1 MAIPASQ
8 IPTPPLPASQI
19 PGPPLRQGWSLR
31 RRFWVAAVAVVLLSG
46 GATVSLV
53 LGEVGKVVEA
63 LGQGKAVKI
72 ASKVL
77 APTSRGAPE
86 TLLLVGN
93 DQRPPPKGNLS
104 RLVLPHSNEMLLVR
118 IDPSKPTISMLSIP
132 RELQVPIYPPGGA
145 PVYNRINA
153 ALAIGGIQ
161 LMTETIKRV
170 LGVQVNHV
178 FVVTFPKFRRAVDE
192 MGCVYMTVDRRYYHV
207 NEPGGEQYFEIN
219 LQPGYQRLCG
229 KQALEFVANRHEDTS
244 LVRDARD
251 QRFLLEVKAQ
261 YGGSLFENRDKFEH
275 ILGKAV
281 ETDLHGS
288 GQVLD
293 LLTLLVQAQ
302 GKPVRQ
308 VPFHVNLLP
317 TYDTATPQQIH
328 ESVQAFLGGTAPI
341 PKAKLGSIVHAVAHA
356 HRRHHGAPAIALTPT
371 TQTELA
377 VARAVAP
384 NLPFPLEYPRARD
397 ATGGAGADL
406 LRRYDIRDPQ
416 GRLHPAYVIAID
428 KGQLGEFYD
437 VQGTS
442 WTDPPFGSPS
452 QEVHIGSRTYGLFY
466 TGEAIRMIAWREAG
480 ALYWIDNS
488 LTNGVQPREM
498 VAMAEQTR
506 PVIGAAAGSASVPA
520 ATGPADFKLP
530 PRPVATTGLAV
541 KLGALLGLVGLAVVA
556 WLALRVLARGREVAA
571 LREQITR
578 AMALEASQR
587 PLLAAAGIALGERTL
602 ESERTFGG
610 GGGGRGE
617 SALAGAH
624 GPTIYRVPRRWRR
637 GVLLVAGVSLVVA
650 LIAAGVYL
658 LGRSTSSS
666 GPVQVAVLNATGKP
680 GAARRIAGTL
690 RANRIAVAQVG
701 DVNASLGP
709 GAYVLYP
716 PGAQAQARRV
726 ARFIPSLRPT
736 VAPIQPQVQNA
747 VGQHDEIVVVL
758 D

>member
-1 MAIPASQ
+1 MAAPADPIPQ
-8 IPTPPLPASQI
+8 EPLQ
-19 PGPPLRQGWSLR
+19 RGWSLT
-31 RRFWVAAVAVVLLSG
+31 RRFWVGAIAVVLLSG
-46 GATVSLV
+46 GATASLV

-77 APTSRGAPE
+77 APTSRGTPE

-93 DQRPPPKGNLS
+93 DQRPPRGNLS

-132 RELQVPIYPPGGA
+132 RELQVTIDPPGGA
-145 PVYNRINA
+145 PVVNRINA

-170 LGVQVNHV
+170 LAVEVNHV

-219 LQPGYQRLCG
+219 LQPGYQRMCG

-251 QRFLLEVKAQ
+251 QRFLLEVKSQ
-261 YGGSLFENRDKFEH
+261 YGAGLFENRGKFER

-288 GQVLD
+288 SQVLD
-293 LLTLLVQAQ
+293 LLYLLAEAQ

-308 VPFHVNLLP
+308 VPFHVNLLAS
-317 TYDTATPQQIH
+317 YDTATPRQIH
-328 ESVQAFLGGTAPI
+328 ESVRAFLGGTAPI
-341 PKAKLGSIVHAVAHA
+341 PKAKLRSLVHAAAHA
-356 HRRHHGAPAIALTPT
+356 RHRHRGGAPPLALTPT
-371 TQTELA
+371 SGSELA
-377 VARAVAP
+377 AARTVAP
-384 NLPFPLEYPRARD
+384 NLPFALEYPRARD
-397 ATGGAGADL
+397 GGGGAPDT
-406 LRRYDIRDPQ
+406 LRRYAIRDQ
-416 GRLHPAYVIAID
+416 RGRLHPAYVIAID
-428 KGQLGEFYD
+428 KGGLGEFYD

-442 WTDPPFGSPS
+442 WTDPPIGSPS
-452 QEVHIGSRTYGLFY
+452 QEAHIGSRTYGLFY

-480 ALYWIDNS
+480 ALYWIQNT

-506 PVIGAAAGSASVPA
+506 PVIAAAGAAASIP
-520 ATGPADFKLP
+520 ATGPAGFKLP
-530 PRPVATTGLAV
+530 PRLLAAPSLV
-541 KLGALLGLVGLAVVA
+541 DKLGALLGLGSLAVVA
-556 WLALRVLARGREVAA
+556 FLALRVLARGREVAS
-571 LREQITR
+571 LREQVAR
-578 AMALEASQR
+578 AMALEATQR
-587 PLLAAAGIALGERTL
+587 PLLAAAGVALGGERAPA
-602 ESERTFGG
+602 
-610 GGGGRGE
+610 GE
-617 SALAGAH
+617 PGLA
-624 GPTIYRVPRRWRR
+624 IYRAPRRWRR
-637 GVLLVAGVSLVVA
+637 GALAAASVPVVA
-650 LIAAGVYL
+650 ALAAAGVYL
-658 LGRSTSSS
+658 LGRSSS
-666 GPVQVAVLNATGKP
+666 PRARAVPVAVLNATGKP
-680 GAARRIAGTL
+680 GAAHRIAGTL

-726 ARFIPSLRPT
+726 ARLVLSLRPT
-736 VAPIQPQVQNA
+736 VAPIQPQVQSA
-747 VGQHDEIVVVL
+747 VGRHDEIVIVL